1 MAMLNIAE
9 IFATEKRIRDYKHN
23 TPLRY
28 YFPLSEQLGKEVYL
42 KLENWQRT
50 GAFKFRGALSK
61 ISLLSK
67 EELEKGV
74 ITASTG
80 NHGLAVAAAAQ
91 IWGTKATIVL
101 PEDTPEAKTTPLKY
115 YEADLVQ
122 KGKDY
127 EDAEEEAHRLEKEK
141 DLTFVHGFDDPI
153 VIAGQGTVGL
163 EIFQQLP
170 EAECIIVPVGGGGLI
185 GGIAAASKLLNPAIK
200 IYGVQSIASPAMYNS
215 FRAGKMVET
224 PVEPTIAEGLAGRT
238 VGEFAL
244 QIVLKYVDDII
255 VVEEEEIRQAMVYLL
270 EKTRLVVEGAGVV
283 GIAALLSEKLV
294 PEEKKIVVVISGGN
308 ISFQFLKE
316 LIQS

>member
-1 MAMLNIAE
+1 MLSVAE
-9 IFATEKRIRDYKHN
+9 IFATEKRIRDYKYN

-28 YFPLSEQLGKEVYL
+28 CFPLSEQMGKDIYL

-67 EELEKGV
+67 EELDKGV

-91 IWGTKATIVL
+91 IWGAKATIVL
-101 PEDTPEAKTTPLKY
+101 PENSPDAKTAPLKY
-115 YEADLVQ
+115 YGATLVE

-127 EDAEEEAHRLEKEK
+127 EDAEDEARRLIHEKGF
-141 DLTFVHGFDDPI
+141 TFIHGFDDPI
-153 VIAGQGTVGL
+153 VISGQGTVGL

-185 GGIAAASKLLNPAIK
+185 GGIAATSKLLNPAIK
-200 IYGVQSIASPAMYNS
+200 VYGVQSIASPAMLNS
-215 FRAGKMVET
+215 FRAGELVET

-244 QIVLKYVDDII
+244 QIALKYVDDI
-255 VVEEEEIRQAMVYLL
+255 VLVEEEEIRQAIIYLL
-270 EKTRLVVEGAGVV
+270 DKTRLITEGAGAV
-283 GIAALLSEKLV
+283 GIAALLAGKLV
-294 PEEKKIVVVISGGN
+294 PEEKKVVVVISGGN
-308 ISFQFLKE
+308 ISFQLLKE
-316 LIQS
+316 LVQS